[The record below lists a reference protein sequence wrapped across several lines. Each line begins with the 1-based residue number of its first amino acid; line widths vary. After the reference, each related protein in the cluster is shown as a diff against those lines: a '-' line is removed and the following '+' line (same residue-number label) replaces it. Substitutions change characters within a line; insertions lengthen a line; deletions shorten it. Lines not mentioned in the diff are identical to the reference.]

1 VTLTQASRSPAAPAG
16 ARARILDCAL
26 DLMSERG
33 AAGTSMRQLAGACRL
48 NVATIYHYFPSKA
61 DLLRAVIDE
70 RRYGER
76 MAAEVPPLDPGLP
89 PADRLA
95 ALLRWLWAHTFDEQV
110 VLRLII
116 GEGLRGDGAAQS
128 SARTLVET
136 LDHGL
141 ATWLADGFPE
151 LADRG
156 LSPGVAGRLVRRHL
170 LALVAE
176 QLATGRCDADEA
188 ATELGAALFG

>member
-1 VTLTQASRSPAAPAG
+1 MTIAEAAPAG
-16 ARARILDCAL
+16 ARSRILDRAL
-26 DLMSERG
+26 DLMSEHG
-33 AAGTSMRQLAGACRL
+33 AAGTSMRRLATACGC

-76 MAAEVPPLDPGLP
+76 MAAEAPPLDPALP
-89 PADRLA
+89 PAERLA
-95 ALLRWLWAHTFDEQV
+95 ALLRWLWSHTLDERV

-116 GEGLRGDGAAQS
+116 GEGLHGDEGAQT
-128 SARTLVET
+128 SARGLVDA
-136 LDHGL
+136 LDTGL
-141 ATWLADGFPE
+141 ATWLGDGFPE

-156 LSPGVAGRLVRRHL
+156 LDPGVMARLVRRHL

-176 QLATGRCDADEA
+176 QLAAGRADADAA
-188 ATELGAALFG
+188 ATELGQALFG